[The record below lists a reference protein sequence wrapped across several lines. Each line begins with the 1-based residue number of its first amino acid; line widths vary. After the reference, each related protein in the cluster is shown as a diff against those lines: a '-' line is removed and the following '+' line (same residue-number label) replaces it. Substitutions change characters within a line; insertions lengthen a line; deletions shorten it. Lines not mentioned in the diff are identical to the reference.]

1 MKRALIILSV
11 LTLFCAKASA
21 QSAIVRDFRPSC
33 DSLCVLLNERSG
45 IDGKL
50 RLKAIMKR
58 GKTLDFYFTE
68 SLGDH
73 PLREGDAQW
82 FRKTLKQLFPRKW
95 QGYSIGGIYTKH
107 IAPEKLETPA
117 LGFSGSPS
125 PSPRRVS
132 PPAGYVRPVSEKDG
146 MFFDKGLSGRTI
158 ALWQSHGM

>member
-1 MKRALIILSV
+1 MKKVLIILSV
-11 LTLFCAKASA
+11 LTLFCVKAYP

-33 DSLCVLLNERSG
+33 DSLGVLLNERSG

-82 FRKTLKQLFPRKW
+82 FRKTLTQLFPRNW
-95 QGYSIGGIYTKH
+95 PGYARGG
-107 IAPEKLETPA
+107 L
-117 LGFSGSPS
+117 
-125 PSPRRVS
+125 
-132 PPAGYVRPVSEKDG
+132 
-146 MFFDKGLSGRTI
+146 
-158 ALWQSHGM
+158 